1 MWGKSLSPNSHP
13 PQGGQGGSVT
23 GHSTQNCSK
32 SAGFAKTSPK
42 KIRRLRRYAKHL
54 VDLGQF
60 TTDGEVEPK
69 TAKIILTYF
78 SDINTENQGSPF
90 PPATPPCRPP
100 NPLRHQMGP
109 AAPGLEL
116 HSCRHLPSHIDFQQD
131 QPPLQSPRFPGRYRS
146 CLGAPACSTH
156 PSP

>member
-1 MWGKSLSPNSHP
+1 MGEVTFSQFP
-13 PQGGQGGSVT
+13 PPPRGAGRV
-23 GHSTQNCSK
+23 GHWPFNPKLLKISGFCQNL
-32 SAGFAKTSPK
+32 PK
-42 KIRRLRRYAKHL
+42 KIRRLRLYAKHL

-78 SDINTENQGSPF
+78 SDINTENQGCPF